1 MTREQ
6 LENLDR
12 IYTRKL
18 DVLTRIKDIDFLLD
32 LMKKYRQGTLSVSYK
47 NCEDEY
53 DYFDDDNYTTDKV
66 FTFTVNEFEDA
77 TNREE
82 IFFDILFNAVKSIK
96 DEYEKIF
103 EKLEIDK

>member
-32 LMKKYRQGTLSVSYK
+32 LMKKV
-47 NCEDEY
+47 
-53 DYFDDDNYTTDKV
+53 
-66 FTFTVNEFEDA
+66 
-77 TNREE
+77 
-82 IFFDILFNAVKSIK
+82 
-96 DEYEKIF
+96 
-103 EKLEIDK
+103 